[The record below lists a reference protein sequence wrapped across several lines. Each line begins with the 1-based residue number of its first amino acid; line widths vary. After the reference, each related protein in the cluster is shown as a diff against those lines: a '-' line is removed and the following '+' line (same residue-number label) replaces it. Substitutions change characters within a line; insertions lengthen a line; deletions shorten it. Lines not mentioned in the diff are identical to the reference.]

1 MTRRLEAARAW
12 ELTAGRRAQPADEVE
27 VRERRRMMDGAT
39 VTATAKA
46 AGSARG
52 TTGRSTVVL
61 SPTSSRTQ
69 KVYSVHWSF

>member
-1 MTRRLEAARAW
+1 
-12 ELTAGRRAQPADEVE
+12 
-27 VRERRRMMDGAT
+27 MMDGAT

-69 KVYSVHWSF
+69 KVYSVQSQTYFPAPTVRDEDPAGVVFLAARG